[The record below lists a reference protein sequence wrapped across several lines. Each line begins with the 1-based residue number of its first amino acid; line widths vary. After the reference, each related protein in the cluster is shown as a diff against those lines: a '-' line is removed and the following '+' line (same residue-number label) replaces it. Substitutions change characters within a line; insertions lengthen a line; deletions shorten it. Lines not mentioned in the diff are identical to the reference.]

1 MRSPIVCRL
10 VSLAALALPAA
21 PALATEGGLGAYAYS
36 QLGDDRGS
44 SADRFRQPVGVTRLT
59 ARVFAI
65 GPLVTYA
72 TKIGGHGVMA
82 KLKCSHEFEARKHLE
97 SNMLQLR
104 AAMAF

>member
-1 MRSPIVCRL
+1 MRRPFVCRL

-36 QLGDDRGS
+36 QLGDDGGS

-82 KLKCSHEFEARKHLE
+82 KLKYSHKFESRKRLE
-97 SNMLQLR
+97 SNVLQLS
-104 AAMAF
+104 AALAF